1 MTSIKR
7 TNSDDPDFQKLTQA
21 LDVELC
27 RIYNTQQADYE
38 EFNRITDLPT
48 VVLAYEDDIP
58 VGCGC
63 FKKYNDNTIEIKR
76 MYVEPGV
83 RGKGI
88 ASQIVGELETWALEL
103 KNIFAVLET
112 GKKQPEAIAMYHKL
126 GYSLTERYGQYSD
139 MDNSVCMRKQ
149 L

>member
-1 MTSIKR
+1 MTRIKR

-48 VVLAYEDDIP
+48 VVLAYENDIP

-63 FKKYNDNTIEIKR
+63 FKKYDDTTIEIKR
-76 MYVEPGV
+76 MYVEPDV
-83 RGKGI
+83 RGRGI
-88 ASQIVGELETWALEL
+88 ASRIVSELETWAVEL
-103 KNIFAVLET
+103 KNNFAVLET
-112 GKKQPEAIAMYHKL
+112 GKKQPEAVAMYQKL
-126 GYSLTERYGQYSD
+126 GYSPTERYGQYSD

>member
-1 MTSIKR
+1 MTRIKR
-7 TNSDDPDFQKLTQA
+7 TNSDDPDFQKLTNA
-21 LDVELC
+21 LDIELC

-63 FKKYNDNTIEIKR
+63 FKKYDDTTIEIKR
-76 MYVEPGV
+76 MYVEPSF

-88 ASQIVGELETWALEL
+88 ASGIVNELETWALEL
-103 KNIFAVLET
+103 KNSFAVLET
-112 GKKQPEAIAMYHKL
+112 GKKQPEAVAMYQKL
-126 GYSLTERYGQYSD
+126 GYLLTERYGQYSD
-139 MDNSVCMRKQ
+139 WDNSICMRKQ

>member
-63 FKKYNDNTIEIKR
+63 FKKYNDTTIEIKR

-112 GKKQPEAIAMYHKL
+112 GKKQPEAIAMYQKL
-126 GYSLTERYGQYSD
+126 GYSLTDRYGQYSD

>member
-63 FKKYNDNTIEIKR
+63 FKKYDDTTIEIKR

-88 ASQIVGELETWALEL
+88 ASQIVNELETWALEL
-103 KNIFAVLET
+103 KNILPYS
-112 GKKQPEAIAMYHKL
+112 KPERNNRKPSRCITNWDIR
-126 GYSLTERYGQYSD
+126 SLSD
-139 MDNSVCMRKQ
+139 MASILIWTIAFV
-149 L
+149 

>member
-63 FKKYNDNTIEIKR
+63 FKKYDDTTIEIKR
-76 MYVEPGV
+76 MYVEPGA

-103 KNIFAVLET
+103 KNNFAVLET
-112 GKKQPEAIAMYHKL
+112 GKKQPEAIAMYQKL
-126 GYSLTERYGQYSD
+126 GYSLTDRYGQYSD

>member
-1 MTSIKR
+1 MTRIKR

-38 EFNRITDLPT
+38 EFNRIADLAT
-48 VVLAYEDDIP
+48 VVLAYENDIP

-63 FKKYNDNTIEIKR
+63 FKKYDDTTIEIKR
-76 MYVEPGV
+76 MYVEADV

-88 ASQIVGELETWALEL
+88 ASRIVGELETWALEL
-103 KNIFAVLET
+103 KNDSAILET

-126 GYSLTERYGQYSD
+126 GYFPIERYGQYSD
-139 MDNSVCMRKQ
+139 LDNSVRMRKQ